1 MSATQSPI
9 VGSYLERLE
18 RALGDLS
25 SERRREIMGEIEA
38 HINEEL
44 SQMGWDPSDV
54 QIMDL
59 LERLG
64 EPEFIA
70 SEAGVPSRTKKVAA
84 GALEIAA
91 LVLLL
96 IGGLVLPFFVGWL
109 VGVIL
114 LWVSPVWTTGQK
126 LIGTFIV
133 PGGLGLPF
141 FLMFMSRISLGGSVS
156 ECVAVPERVSKRF
169 RSDVERI
176 GDSAG
181 ALCSDSG
188 TPRWIGISAIVLL
201 TVASIATVI
210 YLAKKMRSNVADAE
224 GAAAG

>member
-44 SQMGWDPSDV
+44 SQMGSDPSDV
-54 QIMDL
+54 QIINL

-96 IGGLVLPFFVGWL
+96 IGAVLVPIVGWIA
-109 VGVIL
+109 GVVL